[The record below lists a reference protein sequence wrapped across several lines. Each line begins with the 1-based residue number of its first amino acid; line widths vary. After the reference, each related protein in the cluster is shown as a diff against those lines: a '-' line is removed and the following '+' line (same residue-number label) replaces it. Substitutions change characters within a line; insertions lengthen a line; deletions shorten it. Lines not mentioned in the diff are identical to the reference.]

1 MLANLNDVLYPAKKH
16 HYAVGLFN
24 AVNLEL
30 ARGIISAAESTGSP
44 VIMGTAEVLL
54 PYGPLE
60 EVSYYLLPMAKK
72 ANVPVVIHLDHGLR
86 KETCIQALELG
97 FSSIMYD
104 CSTDSY
110 EDNVKKV
117 KEMADIAHSYG
128 ATIEGELGHV
138 GDNPDSAEENSHL
151 DDPSRFFTD
160 PKMAK
165 DYVDKTGVDALAIA
179 VGNAHGA
186 YKLPPK
192 LDFNRI
198 RTIAQTVDVPL
209 VLHGGSGLT
218 DNDFKRA
225 IQEGISKVNIFT
237 DINVAAVKAEFERFS
252 SMDKG
257 LIDLIPAAVEAVKQ
271 ESMKKMKLFSSDGK
285 AGLYGKA
292 TFGSRISMTH
302 EEEEELTRMV
312 AQEVLKYLQKR

>member
-1 MLANLNDVLYPAKKH
+1 MLVNMDAVLKPAKKGK
-16 HYAVGLFN
+16 YAVGLFN

-30 ARGIISAAESTGSP
+30 ARGIIAAAECTQSP
-44 VIMGTAEVLL
+44 VIMGTAEVLF

-86 KETCIQALELG
+86 KETCLKALELG
-97 FSSIMYD
+97 FTSIMYD
-104 CSTDSY
+104 CSTDPY
-110 EDNVKKV
+110 EVNVEKV

-138 GDNPDSAEENSHL
+138 GDNEGSAEGDSHL
-151 DDPSRFFTD
+151 VDPSKYFTD
-160 PKMAK
+160 PKLAK
-165 DYVDKTGVDALAIA
+165 DFVDKTGVDALAIA

-192 LDFNRI
+192 LDFERI
-198 RTIAQTVDVPL
+198 RTIAKTVDVPL

-237 DINVAAVKAEFERFS
+237 DINIAAVKAEFSKFTD
-252 SMDKG
+252 MNKG
-257 LIDLIPAAVEAVKQ
+257 IIDLIPAAVEAVKQ
-271 ESMKKMKLFSSDGK
+271 ESILKMKLFSSDGK
-285 AGLYGKA
+285 AKYTDYDMNQHDVDKIVRA
-292 TFGSRISMTH
+292 VVK
-302 EEEEELTRMV
+302 ELAEKHM
-312 AQEVLKYLQKR
+312 L

>member
-1 MLANLNDVLYPAKKH
+1 MLVNMNEVLRPAKANK
-16 HYAVGLFN
+16 YAVGLFN

-30 ARGIISAAESTGSP
+30 ARGIINAAESSRSP

-72 ANVPVVIHLDHGLR
+72 ASVPVVVHLDHGLTYD
-86 KETCIQALELG
+86 TCIKALELG

-110 EDNVKKV
+110 EENVRKV

-138 GDNPDSAEENSHL
+138 GDNEGSAEGSSHL
-151 DDPSRFFTD
+151 EDPSKYFTD
-160 PKMAK
+160 PALAK
-165 DYVDKTGVDALAIA
+165 DFVEKTGVDALAIA

-192 LDFNRI
+192 LDFERI
-198 RTIAQTVDVPL
+198 RTIAKTVDVPL

-218 DNDFKRA
+218 DNDFKQA
-225 IQEGISKVNIFT
+225 IHDGISKVNIFT
-237 DINVAAVKAEFERFS
+237 DINVAAVEAEFKKFQ
-252 SMDKG
+252 SMEKG

-271 ESMKKMKLFSSDGK
+271 ATLQKMKLFSSDGK
-285 AGLYGKA
+285 AGMGGAASQTPDLEA
-292 TFGSRISMTH
+292 ITRLVA
-302 EEEEELTRMV
+302 EEV
-312 AQEVLKYLQKR
+312 AKYLKNK

>member
-1 MLANLNDVLYPAKKH
+1 MLVNMNEVLRPAKENK
-16 HYAVGLFN
+16 YAVGLFN

-30 ARGIISAAESTGSP
+30 ARGIIAAAESLRSP

-54 PYGPLE
+54 PYGPLD
-60 EVSYYLLPMAKK
+60 EVSYYLIPMAKK
-72 ANVPVVIHLDHGLR
+72 ASVPVVVHLDHGLTYD
-86 KETCIQALELG
+86 TCIKALKLG
-97 FSSIMYD
+97 FTSVMYD

-110 EDNVKKV
+110 EENVRKV

-138 GDNPDSAEENSHL
+138 GDNEGSAEGSSHL
-151 DDPSRFFTD
+151 ADPSAFFTD
-160 PKMAK
+160 PKLAK
-165 DYVDKTGVDALAIA
+165 DFVDKTGVDALAIA

-192 LDFNRI
+192 LDFERI
-198 RTIAQTVDVPL
+198 RTIAKTVDVPL

-218 DNDFKRA
+218 DNDFRQA
-225 IQEGISKVNIFT
+225 IKEGISKVNIFT
-237 DINVAAVKAEFERFS
+237 DINVAAVEAEFKKFQ

-271 ESMKKMKLFSSDGK
+271 ESMKKMELFSSNGK
-285 AGLYGKA
+285 ADINKNY
-292 TFGSRISMTH
+292 SMSQDNIDLVTKLVT
-302 EEEEELTRMV
+302 EEI
-312 AQEVLKYLQKR
+312 AKYFKK

>member
-1 MLANLNDVLYPAKKH
+1 MLVNMDAVLRPAQKGK
-16 HYAVGLFN
+16 YAVGLFN

-30 ARGIISAAESTGSP
+30 ARGIIAAAECTQSP
-44 VIMGTAEVLL
+44 VIMGTAEVLF

-86 KETCIQALELG
+86 KETCLKALELG
-97 FSSIMYD
+97 FTSIMYD
-104 CSTDSY
+104 CSTDPY
-110 EDNVKKV
+110 EVNVEKV

-138 GDNPDSAEENSHL
+138 GDNEGSAEGDSHL
-151 DDPSRFFTD
+151 IDPSNYFTN
-160 PKMAK
+160 PKLAK
-165 DYVDKTGVDALAIA
+165 DFVDKTGVDALAIA

-192 LDFNRI
+192 LDFERI
-198 RTIAQTVDVPL
+198 RTIAKTVDVPL

-237 DINVAAVKAEFERFS
+237 DINIAAVKAELSKFTD
-252 SMDKG
+252 MNKG
-257 LIDLIPAAVEAVKQ
+257 IIDLIPAAVEAVKQ
-271 ESMKKMKLFSSDGK
+271 ESILKMKLFSSDGK
-285 AGLYGKA
+285 AKCKDYDMEQYDVNKIVKA
-292 TFGSRISMTH
+292 VIK
-302 EEEEELTRMV
+302 ELTEK
-312 AQEVLKYLQKR
+312 QIL

>member
-1 MLANLNDVLYPAKKH
+1 MLVNMNEVLRPAKANK
-16 HYAVGLFN
+16 YAVGLFN

-30 ARGIISAAESTGSP
+30 ARGIIAAAESTRSP

-54 PYGPLE
+54 PYGPLD
-60 EVSYYLLPMAKK
+60 EVSYYLIPMAKK
-72 ANVPVVIHLDHGLR
+72 ASVPVVVHLDHGLTYD
-86 KETCIQALELG
+86 TCIKALKLG
-97 FSSIMYD
+97 FTSVMYD

-110 EDNVKKV
+110 EENVRKV

-138 GDNPDSAEENSHL
+138 GDNEGSAEGSDHL
-151 DDPSRFFTD
+151 ADPSAFFTD
-160 PKMAK
+160 PKLAK
-165 DYVDKTGVDALAIA
+165 DFVEKTGVDALAIA

-192 LDFNRI
+192 LDFERI
-198 RTIAQTVDVPL
+198 RTIANTVDVPL

-218 DNDFKRA
+218 DNDFKQA

-237 DINVAAVKAEFERFS
+237 DINVAAVEAEFRKFH

-257 LIDLIPAAVEAVKQ
+257 IIDLIPAAVEAVKL
-271 ESMKKMKLFSSDGK
+271 ESIKKMELFSSTGK
-285 AGLYGKA
+285 ADAGKSFA
-292 TFGSRISMTH
+292 MSQDNIDLVTKLVT
-302 EEEEELTRMV
+302 EEI
-312 AQEVLKYLQKR
+312 AKYLKK

>member
-1 MLANLNDVLYPAKKH
+1 MLVNMNQVLLPAKKGK
-16 HYAVGLFN
+16 YAVGLFN

-30 ARGIISAAESTGSP
+30 ARGIIAAAESTQSP

-60 EVSYYLLPMAKK
+60 EVSYYLIPMAKK
-72 ANVPVVIHLDHGLR
+72 ASVPVVIHLDHGLN
-86 KETCIQALELG
+86 KDTCIKALELG

-110 EDNVKKV
+110 EENVKKV

-138 GDNPDSAEENSHL
+138 GDNEGSAEGSSHL
-151 DDPSRFFTD
+151 DDMSQYYTD
-160 PKMAK
+160 PQMAK
-165 DYVDKTGVDALAIA
+165 DFVEKTGVDALAVA
-179 VGNAHGA
+179 VGTAHGA

-192 LDFNRI
+192 LDFARI
-198 RTIAQTVDVPL
+198 RTIANTIDVPL

-218 DNDFKRA
+218 DEDFARA

-237 DINVAAVKAEFERFS
+237 DINVAAVEAEFKKFEYMS
-252 SMDKG
+252 KG
-257 LIDLIPAAVEAVKQ
+257 IIDLIPAAVEAVKQ
-271 ESMKKMKLFSSDGK
+271 ETMKKMKLFSSVGK
-285 AGLYGKA
+285 ASAAVQPNLAG
-292 TFGSRISMTH
+292 IDIH
-302 EEEEELTRMV
+302 QVVEMV
-312 AQEVLKYLQKR
+312 VAEIKKNGIDCFLKGD

>member
-1 MLANLNDVLYPAKKH
+1 MNDVLIPAKKGK
-16 HYAVGLFN
+16 YAVGLFN

-30 ARGIISAAESTGSP
+30 ARGIIAAAESSQSP
-44 VIMGTAEVLL
+44 VIMGTAEVLR

-60 EVSYYLLPMAKK
+60 EVSYYLIPMAKK
-72 ANVPVVIHLDHGLR
+72 ASVPVVIHLDHGLK
-86 KETCIQALELG
+86 KETCLKALELG

-110 EDNVKKV
+110 EENVKKV

-138 GDNPDSAEENSHL
+138 GDNDGSAEGNSSL
-151 DDPSRFFTD
+151 ARPEDFYTD

-165 DYVDKTGVDALAIA
+165 DFVEKTGIDALAIA
-179 VGNAHGA
+179 VGTAHGA

-192 LDFNRI
+192 LDFERI
-198 RTIAQTVDVPL
+198 RTIANTVDVPL

-225 IQEGISKVNIFT
+225 IEEGISKINIFT
-237 DINVAAVKAEFERFS
+237 DINIAAVEAEFKKFENMS
-252 SMDKG
+252 KG
-257 LIDLIPAAVEAVKQ
+257 IIDLIPAAVEAVKQ
-271 ESMKKMKLFSSDGK
+271 ETLKKMTLFSSVGK
-285 AGLYGKA
+285 GNVQPDKEMIVKA
-292 TFGSRISMTH
+292 VV
-302 EEEEELTRMV
+302 E
-312 AQEVLKYLQKR
+312 EVLKALNK

>member
-1 MLANLNDVLYPAKKH
+1 MLVNMNEVLLPAKQKK
-16 HYAVGLFN
+16 YAVGLFN

-30 ARGIISAAESTGSP
+30 ARGIIAAAEATQSP

-60 EVSYYLLPMAKK
+60 EVSYYLIPMAKK

-86 KETCIQALELG
+86 KETCLKALELG

-104 CSTDSY
+104 CSTDPY
-110 EDNVKKV
+110 EVNIEKV
-117 KEMADIAHSYG
+117 REMAEIAHSYG

-138 GDNPDSAEENSHL
+138 GDNPDSAEGDSHL
-151 DDPSRFFTD
+151 EDPSRFFTD

-165 DYVDKTGVDALAIA
+165 DYVEKTGVDALAIA

-192 LDFNRI
+192 LDFERI
-198 RTIAQTVDVPL
+198 RTIANTVKVPL

-218 DNDFKRA
+218 DNDFRRA

-237 DINVAAVKAEFERFS
+237 DINVAAVEAEFKKFDN
-252 SMDKG
+252 MNKG
-257 LIDLIPAAVEAVKQ
+257 IIDLIPAAVEAVKQ
-271 ESMKKMKLFSSDGK
+271 ECEKKMELFSSCGHGREYREGIADQK
-285 AGLYGKA
+285 
-292 TFGSRISMTH
+292 ISL
-302 EEEEELTRMV
+302 EEMDREKLVAMV
-312 AQEVLKYLQKR
+312 VAEVKRQLS

>member
-1 MLANLNDVLYPAKKH
+1 MLVNMNQVLLPAKKGK
-16 HYAVGLFN
+16 YAVGLFN

-30 ARGIISAAESTGSP
+30 ARGIIAAAECTQSP

-72 ANVPVVIHLDHGLR
+72 ANVPVVIHLDHGLSR
-86 KETCIQALELG
+86 ETCLKALELG

-110 EDNVKKV
+110 EENVKKV

-138 GDNPDSAEENSHL
+138 GDNEGSAEGDSRL
-151 DDPSRFFTD
+151 ADPSRFYTD
-160 PKMAK
+160 PAMAK
-165 DYVDKTGVDALAIA
+165 DFVEKTGVDALAIA
-179 VGNAHGA
+179 VGTAHGA

-192 LDFNRI
+192 LDFPRI

-218 DNDFKRA
+218 DTDFRRA

-237 DINVAAVKAEFERFS
+237 DINVAAVEAQFRKFHD
-252 SMDKG
+252 MNKG
-257 LIDLIPAAVEAVKQ
+257 IIDLIPAAVEAVKQ
-271 ESMKKMKLFSSDGK
+271 ETMKKMKLFSSDGK
-285 AGLYGKA
+285 ASDAGMVSEASAGGNGWKNEDIA
-292 TFGSRISMTH
+292 RIVEMV
-302 EEEEELTRMV
+302 V
-312 AQEVLKYLQKR
+312 AQIKSKA

>member
-1 MLANLNDVLYPAKKH
+1 MLVNMNEVLRPAKKN

-30 ARGIISAAESTGSP
+30 ARGIINAAEATRSP
-44 VIMGTAEVLL
+44 VIMGTAEILL
-54 PYGPLE
+54 PYGPLD
-60 EVSYYLLPMAKK
+60 EVSYYLIPMAKK
-72 ANVPVVIHLDHGLR
+72 ASVPVVVHLDHGLTYD
-86 KETCIQALELG
+86 TCIQALKLG

-110 EDNVKKV
+110 EENVRKV

-138 GDNPDSAEENSHL
+138 GDNEGSAEGSDHL
-151 DDPSRFFTD
+151 TDPSAFFTD
-160 PKMAK
+160 PKLAK
-165 DYVDKTGVDALAIA
+165 DFVEKTGVDALAIA

-192 LDFNRI
+192 LDFERI
-198 RTIAQTVDVPL
+198 RTIANTVDVPL

-218 DNDFKRA
+218 DNDFRKA

-237 DINVAAVKAEFERFS
+237 DINVAAVEAEFKKFS
-252 SMDKG
+252 TMDKG
-257 LIDLIPAAVEAVKQ
+257 IIDLIPAAVEAVKL
-271 ESMKKMKLFSSDGK
+271 ETVKKMKLFSSDGK
-285 AGLYGKA
+285 ADNKLSDGMSSSDIEKI
-292 TFGSRISMTH
+292 TKI
-302 EEEEELTRMV
+302 V
-312 AQEVLKYLQKR
+312 AAEVAKYLGK

>member
-1 MLANLNDVLYPAKKH
+1 MLVNMNDVLYDAKKGR
-16 HYAVGLFN
+16 YAVGLFN

-30 ARGIISAAESTGSP
+30 ARGIIAAAEQTGSP
-44 VIMGTAEVLL
+44 VIMGTAEVLF

-86 KETCIQALELG
+86 KETCLKALELG
-97 FSSIMYD
+97 FTSIMYD

-110 EDNVKKV
+110 DENVRKV
-117 KEMADIAHSYG
+117 KEMADIAHSFG

-138 GDNPDSAEENSHL
+138 GDNEGSAEGSSHL
-151 DDPSRFFTD
+151 ADPSKFFTD
-160 PKMAK
+160 PRMAK

-192 LDFNRI
+192 LDFDRI
-198 RTIAQTVDVPL
+198 RTIAKTVDVPL

-218 DNDFKRA
+218 DNDFKQA
-225 IQEGISKVNIFT
+225 IKEGISKVNIFT
-237 DINVAAVKAEFERFS
+237 DINVAAVKAEFSKFTD
-252 SMDKG
+252 MNKG
-257 LIDLIPAAVEAVKQ
+257 IIDLIPAAVEAIKQ
-271 ESMKKMKLFSSDGK
+271 ESMKKMEL
-285 AGLYGKA
+285 
-292 TFGSRISMTH
+292 FGSVGKGGVNKDQFADEIVRRVV
-302 EEEEELTRMV
+302 E
-312 AQEVLKYLQKR
+312 EVLREMKK

>member
-1 MLANLNDVLYPAKKH
+1 MNEVLLPAKKGK
-16 HYAVGLFN
+16 YAVGLFN

-30 ARGIISAAESTGSP
+30 ARGIIAAAEATQSP

-60 EVSYYLLPMAKK
+60 EVSYYLIPMAKK
-72 ANVPVVIHLDHGLR
+72 ANVPVVIHLDHGLK
-86 KETCIQALELG
+86 KETCLKALELG

-138 GDNPDSAEENSHL
+138 GDNEGSAEGDSNLE
-151 DDPSRFFTD
+151 DPSKYYTD
-160 PKMAK
+160 PAVAK
-165 DYVDKTGVDALAIA
+165 DFVEKTGVDALAIA
-179 VGNAHGA
+179 VGTAHGA

-192 LDFNRI
+192 LDFERI
-198 RTIAQTVDVPL
+198 RTIADNVAVPL
-209 VLHGGSGLT
+209 VLHGGSGLK
-218 DNDFKRA
+218 DSDFSRA
-225 IQEGISKVNIFT
+225 IAEGISKVNIFT
-237 DINVAAVKAEFERFS
+237 DINVAAVEAEFRHFDC
-252 SMDKG
+252 MGKG

-271 ESMKKMKLFSSDGK
+271 ETAKKMKLFSSVGK
-285 AGLYGKA
+285 ASNTAAACGGVNNA
-292 TFGSRISMTH
+292 DVNRIVEMVVA
-302 EEEEELTRMV
+302 EL
-312 AQEVLKYLQKR
+312 KRNGRL